1 MKMAAIRISALL
13 FLLMLFTP
21 AIAEFWAPVRQQ
33 FYHDTTYLTG
43 GIGAS
48 EQEYLES
55 KEVRQQYNLEILTAS
70 KKGSFISM
78 ARARDRVDVI
88 VNGVGQV
95 RDVSL
100 TDKGLQRVVTHW
112 DVVAERLDKP
122 EVSPS
127 WVRPVV
133 PKTIDGIEVET
144 VPGAEGESADN
155 GLWYRES
162 HNERDQRLEDIRRMR
177 EEAARLEREA
187 RELERG
193 LR

>member
-70 KKGSFISM
+70 KKEASYPWPGPGWPQP
-78 ARARDRVDVI
+78 A
-88 VNGVGQV
+88 GQ
-95 RDVSL
+95 L
-100 TDKGLQRVVTHW
+100 YLMW
-112 DVVAERLDKP
+112 
-122 EVSPS
+122 
-127 WVRPVV
+127 
-133 PKTIDGIEVET
+133 
-144 VPGAEGESADN
+144 
-155 GLWYRES
+155 
-162 HNERDQRLEDIRRMR
+162 
-177 EEAARLEREA
+177 
-187 RELERG
+187 
-193 LR
+193 